1 MILSEDISEKSSLTV
16 LAVKY
21 LFRILLNSVQVM
33 RKCLTVKGSLQD
45 IQKGGCSLMSKYVCV
60 NLVCPILHLVILVWF
75 CLL

>member
-1 MILSEDISEKSSLTV
+1 MILSEDVSLKSSFTV
-16 LAVKY
+16 FEVKY
-21 LFRILLNSVQVM
+21 FFLIKSNSVQVM

-45 IQKGGCSLMSKYVCV
+45 IQKGGCSLVSKYACV